1 MVIADGD
8 TRHRCEVADYLA
20 EHGCTAFDAAASDEL
35 DILLQ
40 HERIDLVVVDE
51 TLPGG
56 DGLSICRRLRRQAGA
71 AIILT
76 SASLDETDRVVALEL
91 GADDVLAKPFNM
103 RELLARIRAVLRR
116 PEPTPTLGRPGQL
129 QFAGF
134 IFEPGRR
141 RLRGPTGEAVV
152 LATAQARLL
161 SALLLQ
167 PKTLFSREALAG
179 GLGLSGEGRAVD
191 QTVSRLRQCLAAS
204 GGQHLIVTRR
214 GLGYLIDCD
223 VVRR

>member
-20 EHGCTAFDAAASDEL
+20 EHGFTAFDAAASDDLE
-35 DILLQ
+35 ILLQ

-51 TLPGG
+51 NLAGG
-56 DGLSICRRLRRQAGA
+56 DGLSICRRLRRHAGV

-76 SASLDETDRVVALEL
+76 SATLDETDRVVALEL

-116 PEPTPTLGRPGQL
+116 PEPAPTLGRPGQL
-129 QFAGF
+129 QFAGLVY
-134 IFEPGRR
+134 EPGRR
-141 RLRGPTGEAVV
+141 QLHGPAGEAVV

-161 SALLLQ
+161 RALLAQ
-167 PKTLFSREALAG
+167 PKMLLTREALG
-179 GLGLSGEGRAVD
+179 IDLGMPSESRAID